1 MPTDFSIQ
9 EAKMTMYRTVSPA
22 TLVLAVASVMAL
34 AGCGGPT
41 PAPATN
47 SAAPPVAESGPT
59 QAERDAELA
68 AKEQE
73 LAARE
78 NELAKK
84 ELEQKEQE
92 LARQQADLAA
102 QQEAVAKQ
110 SAAAKAAAAK
120 AASAAKKPSA
130 KPVST
135 ASATPAKPARV
146 RLLVPAGTNLTMALS
161 SGITTKTAKPGDTF
175 GAMVVSDVMVGN
187 RVAIPEGSRVH
198 GSVTNVVS
206 GSNKIGGLPT
216 LGLRFDTLELP
227 DGQQVALNGELVQQ
241 GRSDTGRD
249 TAKIVGGAVA
259 GAVIGHQVDNSDK
272 GKVIGGLLGGAAGAL
287 AAKKTGA
294 EVELPQ
300 DSTLTIATGAPIEVT
315 AR

>member
-41 PAPATN
+41 PAPATD

-68 AKEQE
+68 AKEQD

-120 AASAAKKPSA
+120 AASAAKKPAA

-135 ASATPAKPARV
+135 AATAKPAPV